1 VSQEGKLSL
10 SAAILINL
18 NIMIGA
24 GIFINTVK
32 LSSWAGALGCFMYP
46 LIGLLL
52 LPLIISIAKLVNLY
66 PEAGFYGY
74 GAQVIHPFVGFM
86 SSWVYFT
93 GKLASVMLMI
103 HVALS
108 LLHQMIPLLYTIPVI
123 VLDVFVLLFFVML
136 NMVNAKTGS
145 VIQVWFMV
153 LKIIPIFF
161 TIFAGLTLFS
171 WRNYACVNMNF
182 AGIPSALPLVLYAAT
197 GFESACSLSC
207 QIKNAQKNGPLAIF
221 ISYAIMLAIAFTYQ
235 FAFYGA
241 LGNSLIGL
249 SHYTEIFPM
258 LLGTLLPGCGA
269 AKLMIQV
276 ILYCAIAASAL
287 GSAYG
292 ILFSNPW
299 NLYSMARYGHTFF
312 KSLFTSLNKHGAPV
326 YCVIAEGLLG
336 LVYLFV
342 SRGDQ
347 LSLQQ
352 AAALACSIT
361 YTLSVLSLVV
371 LVFRKHNTGIR
382 WWIPL
387 LALCNCF
394 ILLGACIRNFIYFG
408 VQPLLLFAVLTGFG
422 VIMYLY
428 TSRCNTKGTPAQ

>member
-10 SAAILINL
+10 PAAILINV

-46 LIGLLL
+46 LIGILL

-74 GAQVIHPFVGFM
+74 GAHAIHPLVGFI
-86 SSWVYFT
+86 SSWSYFT

-108 LLHQMIPLLYTIPVI
+108 LLHQMIPVLHPIPVI
-123 VLDVFVLLFFVML
+123 VLDLCVLLLFVVL
-136 NMVNAKTGS
+136 NMANVKTGS
-145 VIQVWFMV
+145 AIQVWFIA

-171 WRNYACVNMNF
+171 WHNYAFVNMNF

-197 GFESACSLSC
+197 GFEASCSLSC
-207 QIKNAQKNGPLAIF
+207 QIRDAERNGPLAIY
-221 ISYAIMLAIAFTYQ
+221 ISYAIMIAIAFTYQ
-235 FAFYGA
+235 FVFYGA
-241 LGNSLIGL
+241 LGSLLVGL
-249 SHYTEIFPM
+249 THYTEMFPM
-258 LLGTLLPGCGA
+258 LLGTLLPGYNGLGLA
-269 AKLMIQV
+269 IKA

-287 GSAYG
+287 GAAYG
-292 ILFSNPW
+292 IIFSNPW
-299 NLYSMARYGHTFF
+299 NLYAMARFGHTFGR
-312 KSLFTSLNKHGAPV
+312 SLLTSLNKYGIPV
-326 YCVIAEGLLG
+326 WCLCVEGLLG
-336 LVYLFV
+336 IIYLLV
-342 SRGDQ
+342 SWGDQ

-352 AAALACSIT
+352 TGALACSIT

-371 LVFRKHNTGIR
+371 LVFGKHQVQIK
-382 WWIPL
+382 WLIPV
-387 LALCNCF
+387 LALCNCL
-394 ILLGACIRNFIYFG
+394 ILFGACIRNFLNFG
-408 VQPLLLFAVLTGFG
+408 VQPLLLFACLMGFG
-422 VIMYLY
+422 IVMYLY
-428 TSRCNTKGTPAQ
+428 TARCNTKKTSI